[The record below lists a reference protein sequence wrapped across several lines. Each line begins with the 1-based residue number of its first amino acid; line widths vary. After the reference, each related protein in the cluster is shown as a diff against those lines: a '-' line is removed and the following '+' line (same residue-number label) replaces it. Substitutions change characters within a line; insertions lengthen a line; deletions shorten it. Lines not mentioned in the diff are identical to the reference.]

1 MFHAKSTSSSAPFC
15 MFKQNVCISALK
27 ALLVTM
33 SGEAVNSNNNSVIK
47 GNFFYFALDIFF
59 ICHIMDMLIKFRG
72 MAQFG
77 RAHDWGS

>member
-33 SGEAVNSNNNSVIK
+33 SGEAVNSNRKLLPAVDVEGYAVEKKKN
-47 GNFFYFALDIFF
+47 
-59 ICHIMDMLIKFRG
+59 IM
-72 MAQFG
+72 
-77 RAHDWGS
+77 